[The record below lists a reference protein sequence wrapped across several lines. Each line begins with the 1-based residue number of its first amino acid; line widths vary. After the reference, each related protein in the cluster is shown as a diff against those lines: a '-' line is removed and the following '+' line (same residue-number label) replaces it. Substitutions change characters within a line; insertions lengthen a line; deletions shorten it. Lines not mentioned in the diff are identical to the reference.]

1 MKTIET
7 QTGCAG
13 FRCRQRRRIRRIND
27 ELDTDP
33 AIRRES
39 TEA

>member
-13 FRCRQRRRIRRIND
+13 LGCRQRRRIND

-33 AIRRES
+33 AIRLES
-39 TEA
+39 TVA